1 MYHKNLPAFL
11 FPDAAPAAD
20 AGPHCP
26 ICGEAADTLFYIDRW
41 GDDRRLRRVR
51 FIRHP
56 RTPAAFPPPDST
68 PAARAARPVKRKG
81 GPSHEKKAFDID
93 DARCVER
100 CGTFPPWQSAQRAVM
115 SARTAPCAGTGAAVA
130 PPRRTGLRAFGFA
143 IFENC
148 RARQHCGTMLIHC
161 PSGFGRVVFIQIIP
175 IFVDICLKTYRIGY
189 FVEFYS
195 MILLLTEKERLPYGS

>member
-26 ICGEAADTLFYIDRW
+26 ICGEAADTLYIDRW
-41 GDDRRLRRVR
+41 GMTVGCGACV

-81 GPSHEKKAFDID
+81 GPSHEK
-93 DARCVER
+93 
-100 CGTFPPWQSAQRAVM
+100 
-115 SARTAPCAGTGAAVA
+115 
-130 PPRRTGLRAFGFA
+130 
-143 IFENC
+143 
-148 RARQHCGTMLIHC
+148 
-161 PSGFGRVVFIQIIP
+161 
-175 IFVDICLKTYRIGY
+175 
-189 FVEFYS
+189 
-195 MILLLTEKERLPYGS
+195 RLSI